1 MDAALHAAIALAV
14 VYPHQC
20 GVGGD
25 LFALVQN
32 PDGKLVAIDSS
43 GRAPAG
49 ADPAALRATH
59 GPTMPDGGP
68 ATVTVPGA
76 VRGWEAVHRQGALLP
91 WADAFAPAIR
101 ATEGSPVSRD
111 LAWSLA
117 AHADSLRADPGL
129 AAVFLADGVPAE
141 GDDLVQPALGRTLT
155 AIAEAGA
162 DEFYEGA
169 SAPGSSKGSRR
180 ST

>member
-1 MDAALHAAIALAV
+1 M
-14 VYPHQC
+14 
-20 GVGGD
+20 
-25 LFALVQN
+25 
-32 PDGKLVAIDSS
+32 
-43 GRAPAG
+43 
-49 ADPAALRATH
+49 
-59 GPTMPDGGP
+59 
-68 ATVTVPGA
+68 
-76 VRGWEAVHRQGALLP
+76 
-91 WADAFAPAIR
+91 
-101 ATEGSPVSRD
+101 SRD

-162 DEFYEGA
+162 DEFYEGR